1 MTVTQRRA
9 TGDPTEAG
17 RHMDIL
23 RLATAGSVDDGK
35 STLIGRLL
43 YDSKAIFEDQLASVE
58 RTSRE
63 RGEDYT
69 NLALL
74 TDGLRAEREQGITI
88 DVAYRYFAT
97 PRRKFIIADTPGHI
111 QYTRNMVTGASTAD
125 LAIVLVDARNGLTE
139 QSRRHAFLAT
149 LLRVPHLVLAVN
161 KMDLVDYSSDVFD
174 QIVEEFTQFA
184 VKLEIGDLTFIPISA
199 LHGDNV
205 VQRSANMPWYDGPS
219 LLHHLDNVHI
229 ASDRN
234 LIDVR
239 FPVQYVIRPHQAT
252 DPELHDYRGYA
263 GQVAGGVLKPGDE
276 VLHLPSGLTTT
287 IRRID
292 TARGPVP
299 EAFPPMSVT
308 LLLADDLDIS
318 RGDMFCRPH
327 NKPTATQD
335 IDAMVCWMSDVRQL
349 ASGGRLIVK
358 HTTRTVKA
366 IVRDLQYRLNVN
378 TLHRDESATE
388 LTLNEI
394 GRVTLRL
401 TQPVF
406 CDPYQ
411 RNRQTGGLILIDEAT
426 GSTVGA
432 AVITET

>member
-1 MTVTQRRA
+1 MTTLQPGLGDVTEE
-9 TGDPTEAG
+9 PK
-17 RHMDIL
+17 HMDIL

-43 YDSKAIFEDQLASVE
+43 FDSKAIFEDQLAAVE
-58 RTSRE
+58 RTSKE

-97 PRRKFIIADTPGHI
+97 PRRKFIIADTPGHV

-149 LLRVPHLVLAVN
+149 LLHVPHLVLAVN
-161 KMDLVDYSSDVFD
+161 KMDLVDYSQEVFD
-174 QIVEEFTQFA
+174 RIAEEFTAFA
-184 VKLEIGDLTFIPISA
+184 TKLEIGDLTFIPISA

-205 VQRSANMPWYDGPS
+205 VQRSVNMPWYDGPS
-219 LLHHLDNVHI
+219 LLHHLEHVHI

-276 VLHLPSGLTTT
+276 VMHLPSGLTTT
-287 IRRID
+287 IRQID
-292 TARGPVP
+292 TARGPVA
-299 EAFPPMSVT
+299 EAFSPMSVT
-308 LLLADDLDIS
+308 LLLADDLDVS

-327 NKPTATQD
+327 NKPAATQD
-335 IDAMVCWMSDVRQL
+335 IEAMVCWMSDTRPL
-349 ASGGRLIVK
+349 TPGSRLLVK

-366 IVRDLQYRLNVN
+366 IVRDLHYQLNVN
-378 TLHRDESATE
+378 TLHRDESAPQ
-388 LTLNEI
+388 LSLNEI
-394 GRVTLRL
+394 GRVTLRV
-401 TQPVF
+401 TQPLF
-406 CDPYQ
+406 CDPYA
-411 RNRQTGGLILIDEAT
+411 RNRLTGGLILIDEST
-426 GSTVGA
+426 SSTVGA
-432 AVITET
+432 AMITDN

>member
-1 MTVTQRRA
+1 MTDSGSLV
-9 TGDPTEAG
+9 DVP

-43 YDSKAIFEDQLASVE
+43 FDSKAIFEDQLAAVE

-139 QSRRHAFLAT
+139 QSRRHAFLTT

-161 KMDLVDYSSDVFD
+161 KMDLVDYSVDVFE
-174 QIVEEFTQFA
+174 QIVEEFTAFA
-184 VKLEIGDLTFIPISA
+184 AKLEIGDLTFIPISA

-205 VQRSANMPWYDGPS
+205 VQRSVNMPWYDGPS
-219 LLHHLDNVHI
+219 LLHHLEHVHI

-252 DPELHDYRGYA
+252 DLELHDYRGYA

-276 VLHLPSGLTTT
+276 IMHLPSGLTTT
-287 IRRID
+287 IARID

-308 LLLADDLDIS
+308 LLVADDLDVS

-327 NKPTATQD
+327 NQPAATQD
-335 IDAMVCWMSDVRQL
+335 VEAMLCWMTDARSL
-349 ASGGRLIVK
+349 TPGARLVVK

-366 IVRDLQYRLNVN
+366 IVRDLHYRLDVN
-378 TLHRDESATE
+378 TLHRDEDATE
-388 LTLNEI
+388 LKLNEI

-401 TQPVF
+401 TQPLF
-406 CDPYQ
+406 CDPYA
-411 RNRQTGGLILIDEAT
+411 RNRLTGGLILIDEAT
-426 GSTVGA
+426 SATVGA
-432 AVITET
+432 AMITDN